1 VPKYRCKG
9 CGWTVEKMPCVIC
22 DCEKAK
28 VANGSSQ
35 NQ

>member
-1 VPKYRCKG
+1 
-9 CGWTVEKMPCVIC
+9 VEKSPCVIC

-28 VANGSSQ
+28 AERGASP